1 MQTVLH
7 LSTCDTCRRILKNI
21 EIPSEFKKQDI
32 KKESVTEAQLKAMYK
47 LTNSYEELFNKRAQ
61 LYRKRGLNKQELS
74 ESDYKDLLIE
84 HYTFL
89 KRPVVID
96 KDVIFVG
103 NSKKNVAEL
112 EAHFAYKI
120 LSLKC
125 LFSN

>member
-1 MQTVLH
+1 MQTVFH

-32 KKESVTEAQLKAMYK
+32 KKEPVTEAQLKAMYK

-74 ESDYKDLLIE
+74 ESDYKDLLLE

-89 KRPVVID
+89 KRPVIID
-96 KDVIFVG
+96 KNAIFVG

-112 EAHFAYKI
+112 EAHFA
-120 LSLKC
+120 
-125 LFSN
+125 